1 MSDQFG
7 PKRPL
12 GVTIVAALA
21 IISGVFDVIGGIV
34 LLAMQSDAAVVDRFG
49 GAGLLLTL
57 AIASILFGVVML
69 LIAFG
74 LLRGNA
80 TARIAATVVE
90 LFSLASSIS
99 IGIMQPSTL
108 ATEILSAL
116 LAVAIL
122 LLLWSGDATRYFR
135 GLAPDEPTS

>member
-21 IISGVFDVIGGIV
+21 IISGAFDVIGGIV
-34 LLAMQSDAAVVDRFG
+34 LFVLGSDAEAAEAFG
-49 GAGLLLTL
+49 GSALLITA
-57 AIASILFGVVML
+57 AITAILLGVTMVI
-69 LIAFG
+69 IAFG

-80 TARIAATVVE
+80 ISRIAATVVQA
-90 LFSLASSIS
+90 FSLVMSIWLA
-99 IGIMQPSTL
+99 ITQPSTL
-108 ATEILSAL
+108 GTELPSAL
-116 LAVAIL
+116 LAVAVL
-122 LLLWSGDATRYFR
+122 VLLWSGESTRYFR

>member
-21 IISGVFDVIGGIV
+21 VIAGAFDIIGGIV
-34 LLAMQSDAAVVDRFG
+34 LLATQSDPAVADAFG
-49 GAGLLLTL
+49 GAGIVTTI
-57 AIASILFGVVML
+57 AIMEIALGIIML

-80 TARIAATVVE
+80 VARIAATVVQAI
-90 LFSLASSIS
+90 SLAGSIWV
-99 IGIMQPSTL
+99 GIAQPATL
-108 ATEILSAL
+108 PTEIVSAL
-116 LAVAIL
+116 VAVAIL
-122 LLLWSGDATRYFR
+122 MLLWSAEATRYFK
-135 GLAPDEPTS
+135 GLAPDQPTS

>member
-1 MSDQFG
+1 MSEQFG

-21 IISGVFDVIGGIV
+21 IISGVMDVIGGIV
-34 LLAMQSDAAVVDRFG
+34 LLVMQSDPAVVDRFG
-49 GAGLLLTL
+49 GAGLLVTL
-57 AIASILFGVVML
+57 AIASILFGVIML
-69 LIAFG
+69 IIAFG

-90 LFSLASSIS
+90 IFSLASSIS

-108 ATEILSAL
+108 PTEILSAL
-116 LAVAIL
+116 LALAIL
-122 LLLWSGDATRYFR
+122 LLLWSGEATRYFR

>member
-1 MSDQFG
+1 MSEQFG
-7 PKRPL
+7 PTRPL

-21 IISGVFDVIGGIV
+21 IISGVMDVIGGIV
-34 LLAMQSDAAVVDRFG
+34 LLVMQSDPEVVDRFG
-49 GAGLLLTL
+49 GAGLLITL
-57 AIASILFGVVML
+57 AIASILFGVIML
-69 LIAFG
+69 IIAFG

-90 LFSLASSIS
+90 IFSLASSIS

-108 ATEILSAL
+108 PTEILSAL
-116 LAVAIL
+116 LALAIL
-122 LLLWSGDATRYFR
+122 LLLWSGEATRYFR

>member
-21 IISGVFDVIGGIV
+21 IISGAFDILGGI
-34 LLAMQSDAAVVDRFG
+34 LLLILGSDAEAAEAFG
-49 GAGLLLTL
+49 GSALLTTAAIT
-57 AIASILFGVVML
+57 AIAIGVIMVI
-69 LIAFG
+69 IAFG

-80 TARIAATVVE
+80 VSRIAATVVQA
-90 LFSLASSIS
+90 FSLVMSIWLA
-99 IGIMQPSTL
+99 ITQPSTL
-108 ATEILSAL
+108 GTEIPSAL
-116 LAVAIL
+116 LALAVL
-122 LLLWSGDATRYFR
+122 VLLWSGESTRYFR

>member
-34 LLAMQSDAAVVDRFG
+34 LLVMQSDSAVVDRFG
-49 GAGLLLTL
+49 GVGLLVTL
-57 AIASILFGVVML
+57 AIGSILLGVIML

-99 IGIMQPSTL
+99 IGVMQPSTL

-116 LAVAIL
+116 LALAIL
-122 LLLWSGDATRYFR
+122 LLLWSGEATRYFR
-135 GLAPDEPTS
+135 GLGPDQPTS

>member
-34 LLAMQSDAAVVDRFG
+34 LLVMQSDPAVVDRFG

-57 AIASILFGVVML
+57 AIGSILFGVAML

-80 TARIAATVVE
+80 TARIAATVVQ

-99 IGIMQPSTL
+99 IGVMQPSTL

-116 LAVAIL
+116 LALAIL
-122 LLLWSGDATRYFR
+122 LLLWSGEATRYFR
-135 GLAPDEPTS
+135 GLAPDQPTS